1 MLELVSKKGTK
12 AKAEVPFFILKLCN
26 LEPLQLCNLLTKFT
40 SLKLFIMSM
49 LRLQL
54 PTDPRWVNIVEKNIE
69 EILTDHAWCEQ
80 KAASNA
86 ITIITINSEY
96 PDLVTD
102 MLALAKE
109 EIEHFE
115 MVHEIIKKRGLTL
128 GRERK
133 DEYVGELAKY
143 MKQSNTGSRVSGF
156 VERMLFSAMIE
167 ARSCE
172 RFKVLSENIKDE
184 ELSKFY
190 WDLMES
196 EAGHYTTFITYAR
209 KYGHGI
215 DVEKRWREWL
225 EFEASVIAKYGKKE
239 TIHG

>member
-1 MLELVSKKGTK
+1 MGV
-12 AKAEVPFFILKLCN
+12 
-26 LEPLQLCNLLTKFT
+26 
-40 SLKLFIMSM
+40 

-80 KAASNA
+80 KAATNA
-86 ITIITINSEY
+86 ITIITHNSEHQ
-96 PDLVTD
+96 DLVKD
-102 MLALAKE
+102 LLALAKE
-109 EIEHFE
+109 EIDHFE
-115 MVHEIIKKRGLTL
+115 QVHNIIIKRGLKL

-133 DEYVGELAKY
+133 DDYVNELYLY
-143 MKQSNTGSRVSGF
+143 MKKSIDGSRVSAL
-156 VERMLFSAMIE
+156 VERLLFSAMIE

-184 ELSKFY
+184 ELSVFY
-190 WDLMES
+190 RDLMES

-209 KYGHGI
+209 KYGKGI

-225 EFEASVIAKYGKKE
+225 VFEEAVISNYGKGE

>member
-1 MLELVSKKGTK
+1 
-12 AKAEVPFFILKLCN
+12 
-26 LEPLQLCNLLTKFT
+26 
-40 SLKLFIMSM
+40 MSM

-196 EAGHYTTFITYAR
+196 EASHYTTFITYAR

-225 EFEASVIAKYGKKE
+225 DFEASVIANYGKKE